1 MTRQSQVRRILWIAI
16 LFVSCLCAPAQGQ
29 RHVLQ
34 QAISSFDVEG
44 ISRIDAILL
53 LAKKEDIPLGIEY
66 AGPKLFEP
74 VTIDVG
80 PTNVGTIVK
89 MLFPSGLG
97 FRISDQ
103 DVLVISH
110 RDVPGGRINIL
121 NTRLSHFSIPRCS
134 LQRAYVIL
142 EVLLFKQLTPPSQ
155 WQGVMGS
162 ISGESSAQIGP
173 FELTNVTVR
182 EALNRIVREH
192 GRAAWIVQV
201 RPEMLVRPSGVELE
215 DKILD
220 GSLIVWTI
228 VEYDNSAM
236 MSSIGRITQEHVLT
250 ATSAQSH

>member
-1 MTRQSQVRRILWIAI
+1 
-16 LFVSCLCAPAQGQ
+16 
-29 RHVLQ
+29 
-34 QAISSFDVEG
+34 
-44 ISRIDAILL
+44 
-53 LAKKEDIPLGIEY
+53 
-66 AGPKLFEP
+66 
-74 VTIDVG
+74 
-80 PTNVGTIVK
+80 
-89 MLFPSGLG
+89 
-97 FRISDQ
+97 
-103 DVLVISH
+103 
-110 RDVPGGRINIL
+110 
-121 NTRLSHFSIPRCS
+121 
-134 LQRAYVIL
+134 
-142 EVLLFKQLTPPSQ
+142 
-155 WQGVMGS
+155 MGS